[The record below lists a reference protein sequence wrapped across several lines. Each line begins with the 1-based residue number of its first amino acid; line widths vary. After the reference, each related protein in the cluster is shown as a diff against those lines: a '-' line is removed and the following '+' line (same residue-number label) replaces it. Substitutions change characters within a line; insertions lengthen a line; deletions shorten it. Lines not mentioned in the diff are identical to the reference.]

1 MIVKVLQNNANVNN
15 DELNNIIKHNTLFV
29 GVFSESCHYCVSMKP
44 EWKKFKKLA
53 LANYS
58 NLHGAILEIDSSVI
72 SQVTNPLLTNNVNG
86 YPSLFIISNNKVI
99 KYNNERTAFEFMKFF
114 KLHIHKSQSKAFKSK
129 AFKSKAFKS
138 KAFKS
143 KAFKSK
149 AFKSKASK
157 SITQKRKLY
166 YPKSFR
172 KFLGNKS

>member
-44 EWKKFKKLA
+44 EWKKFKKMA

-58 NLHGAILEIDSSVI
+58 NLQGAILEIDSSVI
-72 SQVTNPLLTNNVNG
+72 SQVTNPLLTTNVNG
-86 YPSLFIISNNKVI
+86 YPSLFIISNNKVL

-114 KLHIHKSQSKAFKSK
+114 KLHIHKSQSRTSQSRTSKSRTS
-129 AFKSKAFKS
+129 KSRASEMKS
-138 KAFKS
+138 LKK
-143 KAFKSK
+143 
-149 AFKSKASK
+149 KASK
-157 SITQKRKLY
+157 SRTQKSKLY

-172 KFLGNKS
+172 RFLGNKS

>member
-1 MIVKVLQNNANVNN
+1 MIVKVFQNNANVNN

-114 KLHIHKSQSKAFKSK
+114 KLHIHKLQSKVS
-129 AFKSKAFKS
+129 KS

>member
-15 DELNNIIKHNTLFV
+15 EELNNIIKHNTLFV

-44 EWKKFKKLA
+44 EWKKFKKMA

-58 NLHGAILEIDSSVI
+58 NLQGAILEIDSSVI

-86 YPSLFIISNNKVI
+86 YPSLFIIRNNKVL

-114 KLHIHKSQSKAFKSK
+114 KINIHKSQSRTSKSTTS
-129 AFKSKAFKS
+129 KSNASKS
-138 KAFKS
+138 RTS
-143 KAFKSK
+143 
-149 AFKSKASK
+149 KSKASK
-157 SITQKRKLY
+157 SKASKSRTSKSKLY

-172 KFLGNKS
+172 RFLGTKT

>member
-114 KLHIHKSQSKAFKSK
+114 KLHIHKLQSKVS
-129 AFKSKAFKS
+129 
-138 KAFKS
+138 KS

>member
-44 EWKKFKKLA
+44 EWKKFKKMA

-58 NLHGAILEIDSSVI
+58 NLQGAILEIDSSVI

-86 YPSLFIISNNKVI
+86 YPSLFIISNNKVL

-114 KLHIHKSQSKAFKSK
+114 KLHIHKSQSRTSQSRTSQSRTSKSR
-129 AFKSKAFKS
+129 ASEMKSLKK
-138 KAFKS
+138 
-143 KAFKSK
+143 
-149 AFKSKASK
+149 KASK
-157 SITQKRKLY
+157 SRTQKSKLY

-172 KFLGNKS
+172 RFLGNKS